1 MSYLLNT
8 NVLSEWTR
16 PHPDPAVIRFLTDT
30 GEDLLYLSVVSIAEI
45 RCGIERLPSG
55 KRRQDLDAWLDGA
68 LLRRFDGRI
77 LGIGPRVAD
86 RWGRMMATAERGGR
100 TPSVQDTWIAAIAAV
115 NEMAVVTRNTADFA
129 AFQVGLVNPWTP
141 A

>member
-1 MSYLLNT
+1 VSHLLDT
-8 NVLSEWTR
+8 NVLLEWTR
-16 PHPDPAVIRFLTDT
+16 PRPDPAVIRFLTET
-30 GEDLLYLSVVSIAEI
+30 SEDLLYLSVVSIAEI
-45 RCGIERLPSG
+45 RRGIERLPSG

-68 LLRRFDGRI
+68 LLPRFDGRI

-86 RWGRMMATAERGGR
+86 CWGRMMAHAERNGR
-100 TPSVQDTWIAAIAAV
+100 TPAVQDTWIAAIAAV

-129 AFQVGLVNPWTP
+129 PFQIGLVNPWTP